1 MKQFIFLIFLTGIS
15 CGATPLVPL
24 PIDESQP
31 QNSPD
36 YKLIRVESS
45 TQLKKALAEARPG
58 DSIVVAPG
66 KYEGRF
72 ILSKSG
78 TETQPI
84 VVEGTGTTTILDA
97 GDTNTGY
104 VFHLQGN
111 HCKIKKMTL
120 QNGLKGFM
128 ADNASFNTLAYLTVK
143 NIGEEAIHLR
153 KFSSHNVVQHCNVS
167 DTGLKRPGYGEGI
180 YIGTAN
186 SNWAKYTDREP
197 DKCDYNTVIY
207 NKIGPGI
214 TAECIDIKEG
224 TSYGLIAYNEFYADG
239 ISGENYADSW
249 LDVKGNSYKIEH
261 NQGYHDGSNANF
273 LDGIQV
279 NCAYEGWGSYNIFRN
294 NGFQVN
300 APGYAV
306 NVRLKS
312 SKGEAVGN
320 IIDHTNEQ
328 EGAQKGLTNIT
339 NITIT
344 NK

>member
-1 MKQFIFLIFLTGIS
+1 MKQFILLIFLTVTS

-143 NIGEEAIHLR
+143 NIGAEAIHLL
-153 KFSSHNVVQHCNVS
+153 KFSSHNVVQSCNVS
-167 DTGLKRPGYGEGI
+167 DTGLKRPRYGERL
-180 YIGTAN
+180 YIATAT
-186 SNWAKYTDREP
+186 SNTAKHSDREP
-197 DKCDYNTVIY
+197 GQCEYITVIY
-207 NKIGPGI
+207 
-214 TAECIDIKEG
+214 
-224 TSYGLIAYNEFYADG
+224 
-239 ISGENYADSW
+239 
-249 LDVKGNSYKIEH
+249 
-261 NQGYHDGSNANF
+261 
-273 LDGIQV
+273 
-279 NCAYEGWGSYNIFRN
+279 
-294 NGFQVN
+294 
-300 APGYAV
+300 
-306 NVRLKS
+306 
-312 SKGEAVGN
+312 
-320 IIDHTNEQ
+320 
-328 EGAQKGLTNIT
+328 
-339 NITIT
+339 
-344 NK
+344 

>member
-66 KYEGRF
+66 KYDGRF

-153 KFSSHNVVQHCNVS
+153 KFSSHNVVRHCNVS

-339 NITIT
+339 IT

>member
-111 HCKIKKMTL
+111 HCKIKKSTL

-128 ADNASFNTLAYLTVK
+128 ADNASYNTLAYLTVK

-339 NITIT
+339 IT

>member
-1 MKQFIFLIFLTGIS
+1 MRKIISPLLILLVFSCSASGDLIVPPKDQKQVSQSSPEYTLIQVS
-15 CGATPLVPL
+15 N
-24 PIDESQP
+24 ES
-31 QNSPD
+31 
-36 YKLIRVESS
+36 
-45 TQLKKALAEARPG
+45 QLKKALAEARPG

-66 KYEGRF
+66 KYQGRF

-84 VVEGTGTTTILDA
+84 VVEGAGTATILDA
-97 GDTNTGY
+97 GDVNTGY

-111 HCKIKKMTL
+111 HCKIKKMRL
-120 QNGLKGFM
+120 QNGLKGLM
-128 ADNASFNTLAYLTVK
+128 TDNASFNSLAYLTVK

-153 KFSSHNVVQHCNVS
+153 KFSSHNVVQHCDVS

-186 SNWAKYTDREP
+186 SNWARYTDGEP
-197 DKCDYNTVIY
+197 DKCDHNTVIH

-224 TSYGLIAYNEFYADG
+224 TSHGLIAYNEFYAAG
-239 ISGENYADSW
+239 ISGENSADSW
-249 LDVKGNSYKIEH
+249 LDVKGNNYKIEH

-279 NCAYEGWGSYNIFRN
+279 NCAYEGWGSYNIFSN
-294 NGFQVN
+294 NNFEVN
-300 APGYAV
+300 AAGYAI

-320 IIDHTNEQ
+320 IIDDTNEQ

-339 NITIT
+339 IT
-344 NK
+344 KK